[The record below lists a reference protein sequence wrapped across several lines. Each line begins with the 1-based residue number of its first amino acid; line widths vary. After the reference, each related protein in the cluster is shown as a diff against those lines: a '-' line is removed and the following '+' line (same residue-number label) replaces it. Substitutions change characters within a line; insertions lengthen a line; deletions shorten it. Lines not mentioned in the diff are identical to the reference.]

1 MVLLLHHGGHMSK
14 VKGYPLIDCFRIIA
28 AILVVTIHTSPLD
41 TISPTLD
48 FYLTRGL
55 GRIAVPFFF
64 ITTAYFYFLNPS
76 KKRLYKIIKQTLLI
90 YLPAT
95 VLGLIIVA
103 VLDKRVSLLTSFSI
117 VVLLYLIGLGGDS
130 YYGLI
135 HPYCKWGYDL
145 IFLISDYTRNGIFFA
160 PLFIWIGKLLA
171 VKQFNFSLRVI
182 VISTILAI
190 SLMFIEISL
199 LRGYQDIADYVF
211 VRHDSMNILLPVVM
225 FWLYQGLLRISGKRI
240 SKCKDLSLA
249 IYLFHPLMIVV
260 VRGIGK
266 LLKCDHLVVDPLIQ
280 FISVLIIT
288 VLFSEILLKGK
299 EKYGEY
305 SHKSQLDRS

>member
-1 MVLLLHHGGHMSK
+1 M
-14 VKGYPLIDCFRIIA
+14 
-28 AILVVTIHTSPLD
+28 
-41 TISPTLD
+41 
-48 FYLTRGL
+48 
-55 GRIAVPFFF
+55 
-64 ITTAYFYFLNPS
+64 
-76 KKRLYKIIKQTLLI
+76 
-90 YLPAT
+90 
-95 VLGLIIVA
+95 
-103 VLDKRVSLLTSFSI
+103 
-117 VVLLYLIGLGGDS
+117 VLLYLIGLGGDS

-135 HPYCKWGYDL
+135 HPYCLWGYDL

-199 LRGYQDIADYVF
+199 LKGYQDAADYVF

>member
-90 YLPAT
+90 YLAAIIIYLPLNLYNHYFNQSNLIYEIIKD
-95 VLGLIIVA
+95 VLF
-103 VLDKRVSLLTSFSI
+103 D
-117 VVLLYLIGLGGDS
+117 GLGGDS

-199 LRGYQDIADYVF
+199 LKGYQDAADYVF